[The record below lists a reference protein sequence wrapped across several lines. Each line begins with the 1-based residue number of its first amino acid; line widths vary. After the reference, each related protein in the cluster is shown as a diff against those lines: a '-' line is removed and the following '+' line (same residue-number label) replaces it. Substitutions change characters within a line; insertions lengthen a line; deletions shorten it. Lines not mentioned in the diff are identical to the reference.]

1 MPGAVDSLRVPLA
14 EPSAQNAGPRSHESE
29 PRSAGKSH
37 WASRWFSRRQPSSSP
52 RFWAEAPQENPLSGF
67 VSAAGPVNAHDIVTR
82 GGDYFRVYAL
92 QGVSFEGQDPASIE
106 EHHRALSALVKNLL
120 PGRSA
125 VYLHRIRRLAHT
137 ATHGRGDDL
146 HDTSEGYES
155 GVSSAEAGATY
166 AQGFT
171 ARYQQQLSRSPLHI
185 TELYLTLLVRP
196 AQRARDLPKQSTHA
210 AVKHPTV
217 DAREALRQQTLQELQ
232 ELGSLAER
240 SLREFG
246 LRPLGVRESQPSPH
260 PLAPHTTVEWEAGQF
275 LSDLINGITPGP
287 RRRVPVPQGPAWQSL
302 PDARLN
308 FAGDTLEIRGLH
320 TRRYAK
326 LLGLKRLQRHVE
338 PGTLGALLY
347 EPCEFIETQC
357 WASVP
362 KRQAQAALVLQRDQL
377 LASEDAGRTEI
388 EELDGALDLLA
399 AGELA
404 MGEYAYTL
412 AVLGDSVDEAARYA
426 ARCAAALIETTDL
439 ELASIDLVADAAW
452 FSQQPGNLQW
462 RPRKA
467 TISNRAFAALA
478 CGHNVRSGK
487 PDGNPWGPA
496 IAPLR
501 GCSGTPYHFSFHA
514 SPPGVDCT
522 EQRLPGNT
530 LVIGATGS
538 GKTTLLGTLLTL
550 SATLPTPP
558 RIVSFSLDRD
568 TEILIRALGGRFHRL
583 RFGVPTGLNP
593 FALFGAEDAAEAQG
607 FLTRLITRCIHHQ
620 HHAHHAGQAG
630 ANAAAQPVQLS
641 LLPSDEEAISRA
653 VEATMLLEPGLRS
666 FSTVR
671 QNLPR
676 NGPNSLYDR
685 LGRWCQGAE
694 LGWVFDAPERNTL
707 ERNRTERDHP
717 ARDHSALPAG
727 HPTPHTI
734 GFDYTEL
741 LDHPDVRTP
750 VLMVLLQQMQLMLN
764 GEPLIYHVAE
774 AWKALS
780 DPVFA
785 PFLKQ
790 HQKTIRKKNGLGVF
804 DTQQVEDLLASDNG
818 RVMVEQSPTKLLL
831 ANPDATRSDYVDG
844 LGLTEP
850 EFDFFRQVAVRS
862 HRRFVVKQGAD
873 FVPCELDL
881 SGMPDDLA
889 ILSATPDNLRRLDTA
904 RADVEARFGAAA
916 ADDPQHW
923 LPVYLEL
930 VRDAQRR
937 TAKGGAAPSGS
948 YTGTGTHSRA
958 TANVTRVPPVP
969 PVPPAPGAPR
979 V

>member
-1 MPGAVDSLRVPLA
+1 MAATAAPYGARLA
-14 EPSAQNAGPRSHESE
+14 AGPAQAAASE
-29 PRSAGKSH
+29 PARATRDTGFSR
-37 WASRWFSRRQPSSSP
+37 WASKLFGRQPTARAP
-52 RFWAEAPQENPLSGF
+52 RFWAEAAQENPLSSF
-67 VSAAGPVNAHDIVTR
+67 VSAAGPVNEHDIVTR

-92 QGVSFEGQDPASIE
+92 QGVGFEGEDPARIE

-125 VYLHRIRRLAHT
+125 VYLHRIRRRADNGLAR
-137 ATHGRGDDL
+137 THGVADSFAHSSHPQETGDPE
-146 HDTSEGYES
+146 T
-155 GVSSAEAGATY
+155 TF
-166 AQGFT
+166 AQGFAT
-171 ARYQQQLSRSPLHI
+171 RYEQNLSRHPLHV

-196 AQRARDLPKQSTHA
+196 AQRVRDLPKQASRTKAGFPA
-210 AVKHPTV
+210 ASSGETTAPHS
-217 DAREALRQQTLQELQ
+217 ARDTLRLQTLQELQ

-246 LRPLGVRESQPSPH
+246 LRLLGVREQSASAPSAASNH
-260 PLAPHTTVEWEAGQF
+260 PLAPPSALQWEAGQ
-275 LSDLINGITPGP
+275 LLCELINGITPGP

-308 FAGDTLEIRGLH
+308 FAGDTLEIRSLH
-320 TRRYAK
+320 SRRYAK

-412 AVLGDSVDEAARYA
+412 AVFGESVDEAARHA

-478 CGHNVRSGK
+478 CAHNVRSGK
-487 PDGNPWGPA
+487 PTGNPWGPA
-496 IAPLR
+496 IAQLR

-522 EQRLPGNT
+522 GQRLPGNT

-558 RIVSFSLDRD
+558 RLVSFSLDRD
-568 TEILIRALGGRFHRL
+568 TEILIRALGGRFYRL

-607 FLTRLITRCIHHQ
+607 FLTRLITRCIHHPSHAQ
-620 HHAHHAGQAG
+620 HGHHAHHPGQSG
-630 ANAAAQPVQLS
+630 AHAAVQPVQLS

-653 VEATMLLEPGLRS
+653 VEATMLLEPALRS

-694 LGWVFDAPERNTL
+694 LGWVFDTPERSTP
-707 ERNRTERDHP
+707 ERDRSERDHL
-717 ARDHSALPAG
+717 ARIHSALPAG

-741 LDHPDVRTP
+741 LDHPDIRTP

-774 AWKALS
+774 AWKALG

-790 HQKTIRKKNGLGVF
+790 QQKTIRKKNGLGVF
-804 DTQQVEDLLASDNG
+804 DTQQVEDLLATDNG

-844 LGLTEP
+844 LGLTES
-850 EFDFFRQVAVRS
+850 EFDLFRQVAVRS
-862 HRRFVVKQGAD
+862 QRRFVVKQGED

-889 ILSATPDNLRRLDTA
+889 ILSATPDNLRRLDKA
-904 RADVEARFGAAA
+904 RADAQSRFGPQAAE
-916 ADDPQHW
+916 DPAHW
-923 LPVYLEL
+923 LPLYLEL
-930 VRDAQRR
+930 VRGGGGGG
-937 TAKGGAAPSGS
+937 GGAGA
-948 YTGTGTHSRA
+948 SR
-958 TANVTRVPPVP
+958 V
-969 PVPPAPGAPR
+969 
-979 V
+979 